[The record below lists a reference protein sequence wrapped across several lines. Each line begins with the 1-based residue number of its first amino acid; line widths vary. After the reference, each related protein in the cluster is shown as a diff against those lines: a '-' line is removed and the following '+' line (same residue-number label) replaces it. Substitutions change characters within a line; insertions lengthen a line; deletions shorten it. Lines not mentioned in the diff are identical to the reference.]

1 MKKDKIIF
9 PDDDSRW
16 NYVRGAFPK
25 NKADARE
32 CWEQISCLL
41 AEETLW
47 EDGELTQVQS
57 NRKEREVLQDAKLL
71 YTRFQCPRDIASDAD
86 LSQFTNIRKGGKK

>member
-32 CWEQISCLL
+32 CWELISCLL

-47 EDGELTQVQS
+47 EDGELTQVQR

-71 YTRFQCPRDIASDAD
+71 YTRFQCPKDIVSDAD
-86 LSQFTNIRKGGKK
+86 LSQFYGRI